1 MKKTRLDI
9 YLAQN
14 GLSQSREKAKREII
28 AGWVKVDGETVTD
41 PAKTVYGTEHIAVE
55 RPGGLYVSRGGQK
68 LKYALDR
75 FGVCLEGKTAVDLGA
90 STGGFTDCMLKE
102 GAVKVY
108 AVDVGYGQLD
118 YSLRK
123 DPRVVVM
130 EKTNARNIARDQFPG
145 RIDFVAADLSF
156 ISIVKVFDAVR
167 DVFSPVEGVILVK
180 PQFEAN
186 PGEHKK
192 GVVRKK
198 EYHREIL
205 ARVIEALAEKGMA
218 MKGLC
223 HSPVTGPK
231 GNIEFLLYFGCG
243 TGESGMTEAERDAAI
258 AEAVDRAHDCFGIMA
273 ESGDLSGD
281 E

>member
-9 YLAQN
+9 HLARN
-14 GLSQSREKAKREII
+14 GLSLSREKAKREVV

-41 PAKTVYGTEHIAVE
+41 PARAIYGTETVTVE

-68 LKYALDR
+68 LKFALDR
-75 FGVCLEGKTAVDLGA
+75 FGISLDGKTAVDLGA
-90 STGGFTDCMLKE
+90 STGGFTDCMLRE

-130 EKTNARNIARDQFPG
+130 EKTNARSLDRDMFPD
-145 RIDFVAADLSF
+145 RVDFVAADLSF

-167 DVFSPVEGVILVK
+167 DIFAPVEGVILVK
-180 PQFEAN
+180 PQFEAG
-186 PGEHKK
+186 PGDHKK
-192 GVVRKK
+192 GVVRNRDV
-198 EYHREIL
+198 HGGIL
-205 ARVIEALAEKGMA
+205 KRVITALADKGMV
-218 MKGLC
+218 MKGLT
-223 HSPVTGPK
+223 HSPLRGPK
-231 GNIEFLLYFGCG
+231 GNIEFLLCFSCG
-243 TGESGMTEAERDAAI
+243 REDAAPSAAER
-258 AEAVDRAHDCFGIMA
+258 ETTVDEVVAGAHEYFEGSPEDDSR
-273 ESGDLSGD
+273 E